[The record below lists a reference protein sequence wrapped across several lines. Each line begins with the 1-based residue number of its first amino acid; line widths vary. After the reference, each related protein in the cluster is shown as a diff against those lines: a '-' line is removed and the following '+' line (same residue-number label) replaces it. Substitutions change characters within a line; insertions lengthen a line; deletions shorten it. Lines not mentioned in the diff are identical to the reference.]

1 MGMRR
6 DMPKPAQSG
15 HRADVAAGLSLSLSL
30 SLYDRSGA
38 EAYGVSAEQFA
49 AILDEI
55 LHKYFVSAP
64 KSAPSPPEQAQQKA
78 DFCAGLRLEELALA
92 RACAEGNERAWQDFI
107 SRYRQKLHGMALHI
121 TRDGAHAAEL
131 ADSLFADLYGVNARD
146 GLRRSK
152 LVFYTGRGSLE
163 GWLRT
168 VMAQEFINRYRKQK
182 RTVSLEE
189 QTEAGVQFAAAVP
202 EPALTLGRT
211 SDRTS
216 GRTSGQRLEAATDQA
231 LAELSVEDRFTLAS
245 YYLDGR
251 TLAEIA
257 RTLGLHESSVSR
269 RLDRLATGLRKRIL
283 AELRTLGM
291 SHAQA
296 TEALETDVRDIQLNL
311 RSRLTQDSGTKTFPG
326 GKVRATD
333 AGDGSNE

>member
-1 MGMRR
+1 
-6 DMPKPAQSG
+6 MPRSAESG
-15 HRADVAAGLSLSLSL
+15 QGAETAAA
-30 SLYDRSGA
+30 LYERSGA
-38 EAYGVSAEQFA
+38 AAYAVSAEEFA

-55 LHKYFVSAP
+55 LRKYLSQNAAQNAAQNPAANSSAVSA
-64 KSAPSPPEQAQQKA
+64 EQKVA
-78 DFCAGLRLEELALA
+78 FCAALRLEELALA
-92 RACAEGNERAWQDFI
+92 RACAAGNERAWQDFI
-107 SRYRQKLHGMALHI
+107 RRYRQKLHSMALHI

-146 GLRRSK
+146 GVRRSK

-182 RTVSLEE
+182 RTVRLEE
-189 QTEAGVQFAAAVP
+189 QTEEGVQFAAAVP
-202 EPALTLGRT
+202 DAVCT

-216 GRTSGQRLEAATDQA
+216 DQRLEAATDEA
-231 LAELSVEDRFTLAS
+231 LAELSSEDRFTLAS

-269 RLDRLATGLRKRIL
+269 RLERLATGLRKRIL
-283 AELRTLGM
+283 AGLRMQGM

-296 TEALETDVRDIQLNL
+296 TEALATDVRDLQLNL
-311 RSRLTQDSGTKTFPG
+311 RSRLTQDSGAKPFPG
-326 GKVRATD
+326 RKVPAQD
-333 AGDGSNE
+333 AGDGSHD

>member
-1 MGMRR
+1 MPSR
-6 DMPKPAQSG
+6 DMPQPAQSG
-15 HRADVAAGLSLSLSL
+15 HREDVAAA
-30 SLYDRSGA
+30 LYARSGA
-38 EAYGVSAEQFA
+38 AAYGVSAVQFA

-55 LHKYFVSAP
+55 LRKYLLHNSAHA
-64 KSAPSPPEQAQQKA
+64 SAEQKA

-92 RACAEGNERAWQDFI
+92 RACAAGNERAWQDFI
-107 SRYRQKLHGMALHI
+107 SRYRKKLRSMALHI

-146 GLRRSK
+146 GVRSSK

-189 QTEAGVQFAAAVP
+189 QTEEGVQFVAAA
-202 EPALTLGRT
+202 EPARA
-211 SDRTS
+211 SDHIS
-216 GRTSGQRLEAATDQA
+216 DQRLETATDEA
-231 LAELSVEDRFTLAS
+231 LAELSSEDRFTLAS

-283 AELRTLGM
+283 AGLRDRKSTRLNS
-291 SHAQA
+291 SHSQISYA
-296 TEALETDVRDIQLNL
+296 V
-311 RSRLTQDSGTKTFPG
+311 F
-326 GKVRATD
+326 
-333 AGDGSNE
+333 

>member
-1 MGMRR
+1 
-6 DMPKPAQSG
+6 MPKPAQSG

-30 SLYDRSGA
+30 SLPLYDRSGA

-55 LHKYFVSAP
+55 LHKCFASAP
-64 KSAPSPPEQAQQKA
+64 KSAHSSPEQAQQQA
-78 DFCAGLRLEELALA
+78 DFCSGLRLEELALA
-92 RACAEGNERAWQDFI
+92 RACAQGNERAWQDFI

-189 QTEAGVQFAAAVP
+189 QTEAGVQFAAAVS
-202 EPALTLGRT
+202 EPACAPNH
-211 SDRTS
+211 SP
-216 GRTSGQRLEAATDQA
+216 GQLLEAATDEA
-231 LAELSVEDRFTLAS
+231 LAELSAEDRFTLAS

-283 AELRTLGM
+283 AELRTQGM

-296 TEALETDVRDIQLNL
+296 TEALETDVRDIGLNL
-311 RSRLTQDSGTKTFPG
+311 RSRLTQDSGARTFPG
-326 GKVRATD
+326 GKVPATD
-333 AGDGSNE
+333 AGDGINK

>member
-1 MGMRR
+1 MSRS
-6 DMPKPAQSG
+6 AQSG
-15 HRADVAAGLSLSLSL
+15 HGADIAEA
-30 SLYDRSGA
+30 LYQRSGA
-38 EAYGVSAEQFA
+38 AAYGVSAEQFA

-55 LHKYFVSAP
+55 LRKYLPDNLAPSSTLNSAP
-64 KSAPSPPEQAQQKA
+64 ASAEQKT

-92 RACAEGNERAWQDFI
+92 RACAAGNERAWRDFI
-107 SRYRQKLHGMALHI
+107 SRYRQKLHSMALHI

-131 ADSLFADLYGVNARD
+131 ADSLFADLYGLNARD
-146 GLRRSK
+146 GIRSSK

-189 QTEAGVQFAAAVP
+189 QTEEGVQFAAAVP
-202 EPALTLGRT
+202 EPACT
-211 SDRTS
+211 SDRLS
-216 GRTSGQRLEAATDQA
+216 ERRLEAAIDEA
-231 LAELSVEDRFTLAS
+231 LAELSSEDRFTLAS

-283 AELRTLGM
+283 AGLRAQGM

-296 TEALETDVRDIQLNL
+296 TEALETDVRDMGLNL
-311 RSRLTQDSGTKTFPG
+311 RSRLTQDPGATTFPG
-326 GKVRATD
+326 SRKVPAQD
-333 AGDGSNE
+333 AGDGSNDLQKP